1 MPHGRR
7 RRRPR
12 DHHRLGHTLCPPSAA
27 VPSPS
32 LRRPLP
38 CRMAPRDHHRPTLCL
53 PPAASAVPSLSDAL
67 ACTGRTARR
76 HRHALCFPL
85 RSRDGPGCSSTTSN
99 LSRHAS
105 GRNRD
110 ICLRPSLQVREG
122 HWHAD
127 LNSESSRALQVLDCL
142 QVQVRAAA
150 PLRPHPIFTH
160 GRLSMT
166 SRRLGVS
173 PSLPS

>member
-1 MPHGRR
+1 VDTRRLRR
-7 RRRPR
+7 RRYRASELYTMPPVCNALALSETPRPP
-12 DHHRLGHTLCPPSAA
+12 LAGAE
-27 VPSPS
+27 S
-32 LRRPLP
+32 LA
-38 CRMAPRDHHRPTLCL
+38 CRMARM
-53 PPAASAVPSLSDAL
+53 SESV
-67 ACTGRTARR
+67 